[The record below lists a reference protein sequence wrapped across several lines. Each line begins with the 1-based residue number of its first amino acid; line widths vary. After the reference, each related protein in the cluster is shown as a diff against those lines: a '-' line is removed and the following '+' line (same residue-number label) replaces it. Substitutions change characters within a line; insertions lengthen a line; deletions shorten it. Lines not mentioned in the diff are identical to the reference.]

1 MPLRLTP
8 SPLQRDIVTMLE
20 EAGADSRYSQRNAE
34 TFRSVRVRLRD
45 CQTGEPACVLGPSV
59 EFCTDATPLALR
71 AALPRSVAVAVSKKA
86 TVPVGVPSPNC
97 LATKAE

>member
-1 MPLRLTP
+1 MPLRLTL

-45 CQTGEPACVLGPSV
+45 CQTGEPRFDTQEGENNLVLTEQGRI
-59 EFCTDATPLALR
+59 DLR
-71 AALPRSVAVAVSKKA
+71 R
-86 TVPVGVPSPNC
+86 
-97 LATKAE
+97 